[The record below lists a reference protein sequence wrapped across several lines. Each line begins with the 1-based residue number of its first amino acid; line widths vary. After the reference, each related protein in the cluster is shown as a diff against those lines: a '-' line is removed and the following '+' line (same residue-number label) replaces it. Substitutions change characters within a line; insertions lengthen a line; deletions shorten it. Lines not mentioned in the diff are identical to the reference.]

1 MKFDQNR
8 PSEAEILASI
18 IKRNGSISMNMAS
31 VQRSHR
37 FPLTIFTQ
45 IENMARMADS
55 SVSTIINQLLAVGIE
70 AVHDNLTQ
78 DEINEIKLISQEQL
92 DRPFKQLK
100 ANSKNKEDK

>member
-8 PSEAEILASI
+8 PSEAEILASL
-18 IKRNGSISMNMAS
+18 IKRNGSVSMNMAS

-37 FPLTIFTQ
+37 FPLHLFTQ

-55 SVSTIINQLLAVGIE
+55 SVSTIINQLLAAGIE

-78 DEINEIKLISQEQL
+78 DEITEIKRVSQEQL